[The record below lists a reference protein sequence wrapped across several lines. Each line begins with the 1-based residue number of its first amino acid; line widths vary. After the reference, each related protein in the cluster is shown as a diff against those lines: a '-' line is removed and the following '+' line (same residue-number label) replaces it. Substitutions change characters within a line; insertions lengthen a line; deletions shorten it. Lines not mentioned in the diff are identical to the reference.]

1 MLKFPLVNSAITR
14 FAALTLLTLALPF
27 SIILYIASNQ
37 LSRMEKEIANQFLSS
52 NLRTVASAMDQVLT
66 NLDRLHTIIFMD
78 SQFLNSLRRLD
89 LYAERE
95 EYSDFL
101 NTNSIRSRINNVVAT
116 NNYIFSVYAYS
127 FTAKTNFFIK
137 NKLERGL

>member
-1 MLKFPLVNSAITR
+1 MLKFPLVNSAIAR

-66 NLDRLHTIIFMD
+66 NL
-78 SQFLNSLRRLD
+78 
-89 LYAERE
+89 
-95 EYSDFL
+95 
-101 NTNSIRSRINNVVAT
+101 
-116 NNYIFSVYAYS
+116 
-127 FTAKTNFFIK
+127 
-137 NKLERGL
+137 